1 MSDPELPPDSP
12 KASQPEKPKEP
23 LPVAPGLGELFE
35 LALTALVNAPGVFLR
50 LSARPAPG
58 PGSSFLLALACG
70 ASFFALN
77 LIRVALSHPA
87 ELQAVAPWKVGAV
100 FAAALGTW
108 AGLYLLVSSF
118 VFGLGRALGA
128 AGDFS
133 RALLVAAIVLATA
146 PLQALCSWFP
156 AAWVLPAVLAA
167 WIMACGLISQ
177 FAANAWAARGVCAV
191 LAGGALAL
199 QYGAGLLVE
208 KYAETA
214 RLAAAAASAAPSAD
228 QLVDLQKQMQQMQTI
243 AVESTPASANPDS
256 AQSDSAQPNR
266 SSLDLLSGPS
276 DATQGASP
284 LPLTEKQQLAQMSA
298 SGDAM
303 NASVIGMLDSIGP
316 MLNNPAIT
324 QGMTPPQKKD
334 YAELQKMIAELK
346 AGMAAKTITT
356 PAQQQAQMMKIQGLV
371 MRMMSA
377 GITMPQFTPAPGQ
390 KK

>member
-1 MSDPELPPDSP
+1 MSDPERPADSP
-12 KASQPEKPKEP
+12 KANQPEKPKEP
-23 LPVAPGLGELFE
+23 LPVAPGVGELCE

-50 LSARPAPG
+50 LSARPAPR

-87 ELQAVAPWKVGAV
+87 ELQAVAPWKIGAV
-100 FAAALGTW
+100 FAAALGVW
-108 AGLYLLVSSF
+108 AALYLLVTSF
-118 VFGLGRALGA
+118 VYGLGRALGA
-128 AGDFS
+128 AGDFD
-133 RALLVAAIVLATA
+133 RALLVAALVLATA

-167 WIMACGLISQ
+167 WIMACGLSSQ
-177 FAANAWAARGVCAV
+177 FTADAWAARGVCAV
-191 LAGGALAL
+191 LAAGALAL

-214 RLAAAAASAAPSAD
+214 RLASAAASAAPSAD
-228 QLVDLQKQMQQMQTI
+228 QLVDLQKQLQQVQAL
-243 AVESTPASANPDS
+243 AVEANPDPAQRGS
-256 AQSDSAQPNR
+256 AQGDSAKLNR
-266 SSLDLLSGPS
+266 SSLDLLSGPA
-276 DATQGASP
+276 DAPQGDSP
-284 LPLTEKQQLAQMSA
+284 RPLTERQQLAQMSA

-324 QGMTPPQKKD
+324 QGMTPPQKAD

-377 GITMPQFTPAPGQ
+377 GITMPQVTPAPG
-390 KK
+390 KKK